1 MRCFF
6 LHSRQISDSPHSVV
20 GFIFEKGKE
29 NYFIKCFETLNG
41 IKIYFTF
48 IPCLINEKRLKTFYV
63 RTNKER
69 KKKDLYKIY
78 KDGGLLK
85 YWEDVTAINRADR
98 RENHIL
104 FVDCRLYCGK
114 IGNNFADNQIFDKKI

>member
-1 MRCFF
+1 M
-6 LHSRQISDSPHSVV
+6 
-20 GFIFEKGKE
+20 
-29 NYFIKCFETLNG
+29 
-41 IKIYFTF
+41 
-48 IPCLINEKRLKTFYV
+48 INEKRLKTFYV

-78 KDGGLLK
+78 KDDGLLK

-114 IGNNFADNQIFDKKI
+114 IGNNFADNQIFDEKNLGTAGDLYLVRDMRTFVKMF